1 MSQTKFGNMTIGI
14 LGGMGPEATA
24 DLYMRI
30 VRIFQKEFHA
40 RYDKDYPPILVFSVP
55 IPDLVEKVE
64 NEMLISS
71 FLKDAAQTLEL
82 SGADFISI
90 PCNTAHYFLGAI
102 RSSVKIPVLS
112 MIETTATELSGKQ
125 RKVGLLATETTIRM
139 RIYQNEFE
147 RVGIELILPNKS
159 HGKNL
164 TQIILNTMAGSR
176 EKTDKVKLREIIE
189 NLKSRG
195 AEAVILACTELP
207 LIAEFDYGIQVID
220 PTEILAR
227 SCVRLARIPPG

>member
-1 MSQTKFGNMTIGI
+1 MFQTKFGRMTIGI
-14 LGGMGPEATA
+14 LGGMGPEATS

-30 VRIFQKEFHA
+30 VRILQKEFHA
-40 RYDKDYPPILVFSVP
+40 RYDRDYPPILVFSVP
-55 IPDLVEKVE
+55 IPDLVEEVE
-64 NEMLISS
+64 NETLISS
-71 FLKDAAQTLEL
+71 YLIEAAKTLEL

-112 MIETTATELSGKQ
+112 MVEITATEVSEKQ
-125 RKVGLLATETTIRM
+125 RKVGLLATETTIRLK
-139 RIYQNEFE
+139 IYEDEFE
-147 RVGIELILPNKS
+147 RRGIELILPNEPHRKS
-159 HGKNL
+159 L
-164 TQIILNTMAGSR
+164 TQIILNMMAGLA
-176 EKTDKVKLREIIE
+176 EKSDKVKLRKIIE

-207 LIAEFDYGIQVID
+207 LIAEFNYGIEVID

-227 SCVRLARIPPG
+227 SCVRLAQTVS

>member
-1 MSQTKFGNMTIGI
+1 MTIGI
-14 LGGMGPEATA
+14 LGGMGPEATS

-30 VRIFQKEFHA
+30 VRILQKEFHA
-40 RYDKDYPPILVFSVP
+40 RYDRDYPPILVFSVP
-55 IPDLVEKVE
+55 IPDLVEEVE
-64 NEMLISS
+64 NETLISS
-71 FLKDAAQTLEL
+71 YLIEAAKALEL

-112 MIETTATELSGKQ
+112 MVEITATELFKKQ
-125 RKVGLLATETTIRM
+125 RKVGLLATETTIRL

-147 RVGIELILPNKS
+147 RVGIELILPNES
-159 HGKNL
+159 HRKNL
-164 TQIILNTMAGSR
+164 TQIILNTMAGLT
-176 EKTDKVKLREIIE
+176 EKTDKVKLREIVE

-195 AEAVILACTELP
+195 AESVILACTELP
-207 LIAEFDYGIQVID
+207 LIAEFDYGIEVVD

-227 SCVRLARIPPG
+227 SCVRLARISPD